1 MYAYI
6 LNQEAY
12 IVTEINF
19 VKTYSPLT
27 SDEIVAKEK
36 SNMDEKRFKHCIG
49 VSETSRKLAELNNYD
64 PVKAALAGFI
74 HDYAKQVSPARF
86 IEVIKEQHFDPDL
99 LNYNRAIWHGIVGS
113 YFIEKELK
121 ITDPEILTAIKRHTT
136 ADVEMTTLDK
146 IVFVADFIE
155 PGRDFPGV
163 EEARKVAFAN
173 LDDGV
178 GFELAH
184 TLDFLITNIKKIY
197 PKTFA
202 AYNKWAVKD

>member
-1 MYAYI
+1 M
-6 LNQEAY
+6 
-12 IVTEINF
+12 TEINF

-49 VSETSRKLAELNNYD
+49 VSETSHKLAELNNYD
-64 PVKAALAGFI
+64 PDKAALAGFI
-74 HDYAKQVSPARF
+74 NDYAKQVSPARF

-184 TLDFLITNIKKIY
+184 TLDFLITNRKKIY

-202 AYNKWAVKD
+202 AYNKWSVKD

>member
-1 MYAYI
+1 
-6 LNQEAY
+6 
-12 IVTEINF
+12 
-19 VKTYSPLT
+19 
-27 SDEIVAKEK
+27 
-36 SNMDEKRFKHCIG
+36 MDEKRFKHCIG

-64 PVKAALAGFI
+64 PDKAALAGFI